1 MEKKIFEKI
10 YIAGVALILLLPVL
24 TINRDPDAISEK
36 ENRPL
41 TGLPK
46 IIRDGSINKNLPTDI
61 ESYLDDRIGFR
72 DLLISAN
79 ALLQY
84 HVFGRM
90 EDGTRY
96 RLGPDGEFNIVEND
110 MVETYQH
117 ANLFSD
123 EELAEITSDFKSI
136 SDGLKTKDCEF
147 YYMQCWDKQSIYP
160 EYFPD
165 SVLQYGDISRT
176 DQVLTSLAENTDVN
190 VIPLKDKFISEKP
203 NYEVYSKYGDPVHW
217 TPRGAL
223 IGYAETMNAINEG
236 RDEPFKV
243 LTDDDF
249 NITMTDQGMSFY
261 GGVKRSN
268 ISESFERKETHAV
281 MNEDYD
287 EEHEAF
293 DGYRTYHFTN
303 ENAGNDTKVLIIC
316 NSFIVNYL
324 KEDFAE
330 SFGDTL
336 VVWHDVNKKLPAW
349 IEDYNPDIV
358 IYEMVERYVEYKQL
372 HKAGKAMRKAY
383 DK

>member
-1 MEKKIFEKI
+1 MDKKLIDKL
-10 YIAGVALILLLPVL
+10 YIAGVALMLILPVL
-24 TINRDPDAISEK
+24 AINRNPDAISEK

-41 TGLPK
+41 TELPK
-46 IIRDGSINKNLPTDI
+46 IVKEGSINKEITTDI
-61 ESYLDDRIGFR
+61 ENYINDRIGFR
-72 DLLISAN
+72 DILISAN

-96 RLGPDGEFNIVEND
+96 RLGPDGEFNIIEND

-117 ANLFSD
+117 MNLFS
-123 EELAEITSDFKSI
+123 EEEVAEITSDFKTL
-136 SDGLKTKDCEF
+136 SDTLADKGCKF

-160 EYFPD
+160 EYFPN
-165 SVLQYGDISRT
+165 SVLQYGDVSRT
-176 DQVLTSLAENTDVN
+176 DQVLTSLADSTDVK
-190 VIPLKDKFISEKP
+190 VIPLKEKFISEKS

-223 IGYAETMNAINEG
+223 IGYTEVMNALNE
-236 RDEPFKV
+236 DSDTPFKV

-249 NITMTDQGMSFY
+249 NITMTDQGMGFY

-268 ISESFERKETHAV
+268 FSEAFKIKAPHAV
-281 MNEDYD
+281 MDENYD

-293 DGYRTYHFTN
+293 DGYRTYHFVN
-303 ENAGNDTKVLIIC
+303 KDAGNDKKVLIIC

-336 VVWHDVNKKLPAW
+336 VVWHDVNKKLPKW
-349 IEDYNPDIV
+349 IDDYNPDIV
-358 IYEMVERYVEYKQL
+358 IYEMVERYVAYDQL
-372 HKAGKAMRKAY
+372 HKAAKAMRKAA
-383 DK
+383 KK